1 MSGNMNNQWWPS
13 VTYRE
18 GAKDAARLG
27 AGAAAFVAGVT
38 ALLAVLAIFGIQILP
53 GFSPTSLVDAG
64 LFAIVAW
71 RTYRM
76 SRAWAVVGVLLF
88 VAERAYAFYDRA
100 MTAMSGIIVGL
111 LLLLAFLNGVRGTF
125 AYRRLATDSPST
137 DST

>member
-1 MSGNMNNQWWPS
+1 MWWPP

-18 GAKDAARLG
+18 GAREAARLG

-38 ALLAVLAIFGIQILP
+38 ALFSVLAIFGAQIFT

-76 SRAWAVVGVLLF
+76 SRSWAVVGLSLF
-88 VAERAYAFYDRA
+88 IVERAYSIYAHG
-100 MTAMSGIIVGL
+100 MTAMAGFVVGI
-111 LLLLAFLNGVRGTF
+111 LLLLAFVNGVRGTF
-125 AYRRLATDSPST
+125 AYHKMVTQPSRST